1 METVLTLYAS
11 LYCFLRNKRIAT
23 TSPTFLRKID
33 SRLRV
38 LTLSAMLCRD
48 GLAKPK
54 LYILYILQYVHFV
67 DDMTLVSHF
76 LHLFDDV
83 LASGISSDDEL
94 EVNACGNP
102 TSRAL

>member
-1 METVLTLYAS
+1 
-11 LYCFLRNKRIAT
+11 
-23 TSPTFLRKID
+23 
-33 SRLRV
+33 
-38 LTLSAMLCRD
+38 
-48 GLAKPK
+48 
-54 LYILYILQYVHFV
+54 
-67 DDMTLVSHF
+67 MTLVSHF